1 MDSRI
6 LFCVVSVCVLRAQ
19 EPVAIDVLIAEAL
32 ESNPEI
38 RAAQRRVEAARL
50 RPGQVSSL
58 PDPMFS
64 VTSNSV
70 KYPLPGA
77 GLGREVIANI
87 GIMASQNVPAPGK
100 LKLRADLAYKDAEI
114 ALQQFQATEIGI
126 AARIK
131 AAYYKLAYAQTARR
145 ILDKN
150 RALLQQILRVTEARY
165 TVGKAAQQDL
175 FKAQTQLS
183 VVETRVLRLTQEARS
198 AQADIGA
205 ALGRVFTSDATEMK
219 AFAMLDTLDEL
230 AHAADTNSP
239 LLARERKSIQKTE
252 VAVNL
257 ARKDYQPDYTLTAG
271 YFNMGAMAPMYML
284 RADISVPTF
293 YFRKQRPA
301 VAEAVTNVRQARHL
315 YQAADQALRLRV
327 QDDYLALT
335 TADKLLRIYSETVIP
350 QAGLALESSL
360 ASYETGAV
368 DFLSVLSNFTSVL
381 EFEMNYADELR
392 NLHLA
397 AARLEESTG
406 KKLVP

>member
-284 RADISVPTF
+284 RADISVPAF